1 MKTLK
6 FIVLIALF
14 TPWISRAEASPF
26 QSQETLLTAEKQY
39 ISELDTISFK
49 VDNNLNNQ
57 GNTFLIS
64 QAQPP
69 VKRFPGATINTP
81 SGVVPVPNAVI
92 IKRGPDNSGVSK
104 VIVSPTILQNV
115 TSAGDKLVVNFAKNT
130 LFNNP
135 FSSQDLGTIATSTNT
150 ILAAGL
156 EVTTDP
162 ITVTFKDQ
170 TNNYANLDEANAA
183 LYNIIADTGLTDG
196 PVILNIYGV
205 TVVYGI
211 VAPVVP

>member
-6 FIVLIALF
+6 FIVLIVLF

-26 QSQETLLTAEKQY
+26 KPQETHLAAGKQY
-39 ISELDTISFK
+39 ISELDTGSFK
-49 VDNNLNNQ
+49 LNNSFDKQ
-57 GNTFLIS
+57 GEVLLIS
-64 QAQPP
+64 QTPSG
-69 VKRFPGATINTP
+69 KRFPGATIN
-81 SGVVPVPNAVI
+81 SGGNPVVVPNALI
-92 IKRGPDNSGVSK
+92 IKRGPNNSGVSK
-104 VIVSPTILQNV
+104 VIVSPTVLQNV
-115 TSAGDKLVVNFAKNT
+115 TAAGDKLVVNFTKNT

-135 FSSQDLGTIATSTNT
+135 FTSQDLGTIATSTNT

-196 PVILNIYGV
+196 PVSLNIYGV